1 MSYEARCHFSS
12 PDTIL
17 LSQQLFSF
25 FPLSAMSSQ
34 LSRSQRLLIIIGI
47 SFSFFVAEI
56 SGVLIDERNTHF
68 VYWLISS
75 ALSVGFYTHSLALV
89 ADAFHYVCLDL
100 RINLVGFV
108 G

>member
-1 MSYEARCHFSS
+1 M
-12 PDTIL
+12 
-17 LSQQLFSF
+17 
-25 FPLSAMSSQ
+25 
-34 LSRSQRLLIIIGI
+34 IIIGI

-56 SGVLIDERNTHF
+56 SGMLIDERKTHF
-68 VYWLISS
+68 VHWLISN